1 MELYQLT
8 YFLEVARQKNF
19 TRAAERLNLAQPA
32 LSQQMKNLEAEL
44 GTPLFVRGRRETLLT
59 AAGQA
64 LLPRAEALLSQAE
77 AAKQTV
83 AEVANLRGGRLMI
96 ATIPSVSACW
106 LPPVI
111 RQFRR
116 AHPKVELVLMEESS
130 GGVGELV
137 ESGRAELGLLQLPVN
152 GEMFDVREL
161 AREPF
166 VLLVATTH
174 PAARQKSIC
183 LASLA
188 SESFIFY
195 KGRARDTALS
205 ACREAGFEPRV
216 ACESGELETVRALVG
231 AGLGLAIVPE
241 LAARAA
247 QKGLTVV
254 HLREPRLERA
264 LGLITRRNHSWSVAA
279 GKFVSELSAWIDWKP
294 TRAKRQGVL
303 RCDHGS

>member
-1 MELYQLT
+1 MELYQLA
-8 YFLEVARQKNF
+8 YFVEVARQRNF
-19 TRAAERLNLAQPA
+19 TRAAERLHLAQPA

-44 GTPLFVRGRRETLLT
+44 GAPLFVRGRRQTLLT
-59 AAGQA
+59 AAGEA
-64 LLPRAEALLSQAE
+64 LLPRAEALLAQAE

-83 AEVANLRGGRLMI
+83 AEVADLRGGRLVI

-152 GEMFDVREL
+152 GEVFDVREL

-174 PAARQKSIC
+174 PAARQKTIR
-183 LASLA
+183 LATLA
-188 SESFIFY
+188 SEPFVFY

-216 ACESGELETVRALVG
+216 ACESGELETVRALVA
-231 AGLGLAIVPE
+231 AGLGAAIVPK
-241 LAARAA
+241 LAARSASA
-247 QKGLTVV
+247 GLVDIP
-254 HLREPRLERA
+254 LRDPRVERS
-264 LGLITRRNHSWSVAA
+264 LGLISARDHPWSAA
-279 GKFVSELSAWIDWKP
+279 AQAF
-294 TRAKRQGVL
+294 AKALV
-303 RCDHGS
+303 GSSRPARK